1 MVFLCSVEFCFSP
14 FFFFRTCFFYFVV
27 DEWRNYF
34 TSVIGQYNR
43 LLSKIGRF
51 KTSGEFSITNSLK
64 LDFSLFCRVL
74 LLAFFLYLFLFR
86 VVLFFS
92 FISIPIYNWEAFS
105 YFQRPTANIIKKPI
119 MQLNKVHRQ
128 NRNKMGEDRQRKL
141 TANRQHFNN
150 WVKHLVGVEW
160 NVVYL
165 NSIPFWTILSSL

>member
-1 MVFLCSVEFCFSP
+1 MEKRIFCLNHYLLVTPLNPKISFLFNAKIKNYFLISVSRL

-34 TSVIGQYNR
+34 ASVIGQYNR

-64 LDFSLFCRVL
+64 FDFSLFCRVL
-74 LLAFFLYLFLFR
+74 LLAFFSYLFLFR

-105 YFQRPTANIIKKPI
+105 YFQRPTANII
-119 MQLNKVHRQ
+119 
-128 NRNKMGEDRQRKL
+128 
-141 TANRQHFNN
+141 
-150 WVKHLVGVEW
+150 
-160 NVVYL
+160 
-165 NSIPFWTILSSL
+165 

>member
-1 MVFLCSVEFCFSP
+1 MNITKSLKFGFSLFCRVLFLAF

-74 LLAFFLYLFLFR
+74 LLPFFSYLFLFR

-105 YFQRPTANIIKKPI
+105 YFQRPTANIIKKAY
-119 MQLNKVHRQ
+119 N
-128 NRNKMGEDRQRKL
+128 GTE
-141 TANRQHFNN
+141 
-150 WVKHLVGVEW
+150 
-160 NVVYL
+160 
-165 NSIPFWTILSSL
+165 